1 MGILLKHLLL
11 ASPPLILGLG
21 AGWGFALSQ
30 ESCGRMVGILFAAK
44 CRGTLLEY
52 QMNFQAA
59 GTALGWLLAAMLG
72 VWWELRRRKEV
83 QRANPEPG
91 GAP

>member
-1 MGILLKHLLL
+1 MRIVLRHLLL

-52 QMNFQAA
+52 QMLFQTA
-59 GTALGWLLAAMLG
+59 GMAIGWLLAALLG
-72 VWWELRRRKEV
+72 IVWELRRRRDV
-83 QRANPEPG
+83 QRANPESG
-91 GAP
+91 GSS